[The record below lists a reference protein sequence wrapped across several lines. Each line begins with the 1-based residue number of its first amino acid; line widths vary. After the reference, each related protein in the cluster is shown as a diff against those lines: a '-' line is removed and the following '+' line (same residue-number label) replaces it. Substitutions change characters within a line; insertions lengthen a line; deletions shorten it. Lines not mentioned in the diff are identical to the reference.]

1 MQEQNNVM
9 FDDNNNT
16 KSSPTPSSTPILSS
30 ATTAKEFKVEDD
42 DEEIKEDA
50 YNEETGEINWDCPCL
65 GGMANGPCGEQFKA
79 AFSCFVYSKEEPK
92 GVDCLDA
99 FKEMNN
105 CFKQHPDVRPFEKIL
120 PVELRED
127 ILQYYMKK
135 GQVNQ
140 LGSVILP
147 PRIIGIDSNI
157 IKFRHI
163 ALVSKWIEHKE
174 NYVGVTKPS
183 INFNLLLRGSKDE
196 NSWMVA
202 SSAWPVPNRP
212 RHSSTFGSFGRL
224 SSYDS
229 SPYQSTIDSFIFS
242 LGNGRNMANAKLS
255 RVLQDNIQFAVCS
268 SQRLG
273 PCFGQTDLRMN
284 DSFNLPAKCTCQC
297 YDYDKEICESQ
308 SFSVEEFEVFQVVNK
323 DDPALNAPS
332 PVQVPREVLNYPTAW
347 SSGDG
352 GVDLVGV
359 FVHEDE
365 KYVLVVQYK
374 HAKTYPCVVHDLRD
388 VMAIY
393 PDYTSIGILVINS
406 EHDITNRMR
415 EEAELS

>member
-1 MQEQNNVM
+1 MERNSSKSSTQGQNNVM

-30 ATTAKEFKVEDD
+30 ATTAKEFKVEED

-105 CFKQHPDVRPFEKIL
+105 CFKQHPDVYH
-120 PVELRED
+120 D
-127 ILQYYMKK
+127 

-174 NYVGVTKPS
+174 NYVGVTKQS
-183 INFNLLLRGSKDE
+183 INFNLLLRGSKDGFSATTFHNLCDNQGPTLVVLKVKETGEILGGYNPLSWLGYNSSERE

-242 LGNGRNMANAKLS
+242 LGNGQNMANAKLS

-332 PVQVPREVLNYPTAW
+332 PVQVPREVPNYPTAW
-347 SSGDG
+347 
-352 GVDLVGV
+352 
-359 FVHEDE
+359 
-365 KYVLVVQYK
+365 
-374 HAKTYPCVVHDLRD
+374 
-388 VMAIY
+388 
-393 PDYTSIGILVINS
+393 
-406 EHDITNRMR
+406 
-415 EEAELS
+415 

>member
-1 MQEQNNVM
+1 
-9 FDDNNNT
+9 
-16 KSSPTPSSTPILSS
+16 
-30 ATTAKEFKVEDD
+30 
-42 DEEIKEDA
+42 
-50 YNEETGEINWDCPCL
+50 
-65 GGMANGPCGEQFKA
+65 
-79 AFSCFVYSKEEPK
+79 
-92 GVDCLDA
+92 
-99 FKEMNN
+99 
-105 CFKQHPDVRPFEKIL
+105 
-120 PVELRED
+120 
-127 ILQYYMKK
+127 MKK

-174 NYVGVTKPS
+174 NYVGVTKQS
-183 INFNLLLRGSKDE
+183 INFNLLLRGSKDGFSATTFHNLCDNQGPTLVVLKVKETGEILGGYNPLSWLGYNSSERE

-242 LGNGRNMANAKLS
+242 LGNGQNMANAKLS

-332 PVQVPREVLNYPTAW
+332 PVQVPREVPNYPTAW
-347 SSGDG
+347 
-352 GVDLVGV
+352 
-359 FVHEDE
+359 
-365 KYVLVVQYK
+365 
-374 HAKTYPCVVHDLRD
+374 
-388 VMAIY
+388 
-393 PDYTSIGILVINS
+393 
-406 EHDITNRMR
+406 
-415 EEAELS
+415 